1 MTNKDLLLALIVNI
15 FWAFNFVAAKY
26 GLAHFPAFLFTALR
40 FLLLLILLAPL
51 LRPVPGH
58 TRRLL
63 LIGLVMGIGHFSLM
77 FWGMSVSSDVSS
89 IAIASQL
96 YVPFSTLLAV
106 LFLSET
112 IRWRRTLGMV
122 VAFLGVMVIGF
133 DPAVLDNLVGLL
145 LVAGAALAMAAA
157 NIFISQLRGQVKPL
171 ALQVWVAL
179 IAMPGL
185 LILSL
190 IFEQGQWQALR
201 SAGLLEWSSVA
212 YSTIGASVIGHGV
225 LAYLLGRYPVSTV
238 SPFMLLT
245 PVFAV
250 TFGVTIWGD
259 QLTWQLLLGGGM
271 TLVGVAIIALRSA
284 RKLDQSK
291 LGQSR

>member
-15 FWAFNFVAAKY
+15 FWAFNFIAAKY

-40 FLLLLILLAPL
+40 FLLLLLLLAPL

-63 LIGLVMGIGHFSLM
+63 LIGLVMGVGHFSLM
-77 FWGMSVSSDVSS
+77 FWGMSISSDVSS

-133 DPAVLDNLVGLL
+133 DPAVLDNLAGLL

-179 IAMPGL
+179 IATPGL

-201 SAGLLEWSSVA
+201 SAGLLEWSSVV

-245 PVFAV
+245 PVLAV
-250 TFGVTIWGD
+250 GFGVTIWGD
-259 QLTWQLLLGGGM
+259 HLTWQLLLGGGM

-284 RKLDQSK
+284 RKLDQS
-291 LGQSR
+291 R

>member
-112 IRWRRTLGMV
+112 IRWRR
-122 VAFLGVMVIGF
+122 
-133 DPAVLDNLVGLL
+133 
-145 LVAGAALAMAAA
+145 
-157 NIFISQLRGQVKPL
+157 
-171 ALQVWVAL
+171 
-179 IAMPGL
+179 
-185 LILSL
+185 
-190 IFEQGQWQALR
+190 
-201 SAGLLEWSSVA
+201 
-212 YSTIGASVIGHGV
+212 
-225 LAYLLGRYPVSTV
+225 
-238 SPFMLLT
+238 
-245 PVFAV
+245 
-250 TFGVTIWGD
+250 
-259 QLTWQLLLGGGM
+259 
-271 TLVGVAIIALRSA
+271 
-284 RKLDQSK
+284 
-291 LGQSR
+291 